1 MKKTAFIFD
10 DVRLTPDKQIGLHS
24 YDNFELSHVLTGSG
38 SRTIGEHTEPFHPGE
53 IILIPPNIPH
63 VWRFDPADTDDDG
76 NIANISV
83 YFDSP
88 TLEALRMIIPELS
101 DAISRIGQL
110 DHAVSYKGAT
120 LEAIRELLFSMR
132 GMTPEERLPLMMK
145 LLIEVSDI
153 SDGIYAGRK
162 CGLSRTERR
171 LESVRV
177 YCVCN
182 YDRQV
187 SLDEISRHVGMNK
200 SAFCTFMRNN
210 AGASFSEY
218 LNGIRLERAR
228 VMLRNTDRSISGIA
242 MECGFQSVT
251 YFNRLYRRK
260 YRRTPKETRNGES

>member
-1 MKKTAFIFD
+1 MKKSAFIFD
-10 DVRLTPDKQIGLHS
+10 DVSLTPDRQIGLHS
-24 YDNFELSHVLTGSG
+24 YDNYELSYVLTGSG
-38 SRTIGEHTEPFHPGE
+38 SRTIGEHTEQFRPGE

-63 VWRFDPADTDDDG
+63 VWRFDPADTDEDG

-83 YFDSP
+83 YFDTP
-88 TLEALRMIIPELS
+88 TLESLRVILPELT
-101 DAISRIGQL
+101 DVIARIEEL
-110 DHAVSYKGAT
+110 DHAVSYKGEK
-120 LEAIRELLFSMR
+120 LEAIRKLLLDMR
-132 GMTPEERLPLMMK
+132 GKTPEDRMPLMMK

-153 SDGIYAGRK
+153 SGSIYAGRENT
-162 CGLSRTERR
+162 LTRTERR

-177 YCVCN
+177 YCACN
-182 YDRQV
+182 YNRRIT
-187 SLDEISRHVGMNK
+187 LDEISRHAGMNK

-218 LNGIRLERAR
+218 LNGIRLERAQ
-228 VMLRNTDRSISGIA
+228 VMLRNTDRSISEIA